1 MTARHDPVRGARF
14 WGAPGRAAQ
23 EFAVKGTLESV
34 APYGSGHINDSYCA
48 VFEQGGRRERFL
60 LQRINTHVFP
70 DPAVLMENIERVTT
84 HIAGKVPGGGRR
96 VLTLVRARDVR
107 DGQGGRAGQPGRA
120 LLADEDGQFWR
131 MYRFI
136 EGARSHDVVEDA
148 VQAYEAA
155 RAFGEFQ
162 RMLADLP
169 APRLHETISD
179 FHNTPKR
186 LAALKRAVE
195 EDALGRA
202 EGAQRE
208 IGFALERESV
218 TRLLVEAGLPE
229 RVTHNDTKINN
240 VLLDERTGE
249 GICVIDLETTM
260 PGLAPFDFGDMVR
273 TMSCRAAEDE
283 RDLSLVRMEMEM
295 FEALARGYLSAAD
308 FLLDLEKRMLV
319 QAGRVITLE
328 QGIRFLT
335 DYLEGDTYFKVHRA
349 GQNLDRAR
357 AQFRLE
363 ESLEENAAAMERVVE
378 GAEG

>member
-1 MTARHDPVRGARF
+1 
-14 WGAPGRAAQ
+14 
-23 EFAVKGTLESV
+23 
-34 APYGSGHINDSYCA
+34 
-48 VFEQGGRRERFL
+48 
-60 LQRINTHVFP
+60 
-70 DPAVLMENIERVTT
+70 
-84 HIAGKVPGGGRR
+84 
-96 VLTLVRARDVR
+96 
-107 DGQGGRAGQPGRA
+107 

>member
-1 MTARHDPVRGARF
+1 
-14 WGAPGRAAQ
+14 
-23 EFAVKGTLESV
+23 
-34 APYGSGHINDSYCA
+34 